1 MAEVVLDALTRRF
14 GETLAVND
22 LNLVVKDCEFLALV
36 GPSGC
41 GKSTTLRMI
50 GGLEPITSGEIRFD
64 GKDVSN
70 LATEKRDI
78 AMVFQSYALYPHMSV
93 RANLEFPLKNMNL
106 PKTEIAARVQ
116 GAAHRLSI
124 TDYLDRRPR
133 QLSGGQRQRVALG
146 RAIIRETGVFLL
158 DEPLSNLDAQLRV
171 SMRAELKRLHAQLE
185 RTFIFVTHDQ
195 AEAMTMADRIAVMSA
210 GVLQQV
216 GSPDEIYLRPA
227 NRFVAEFMGNPA
239 INLLPATITTP
250 DITHMNTQTPTHTP
264 TVLITGANQ
273 PISFPVAPTA
283 LSPVTLG
290 SRELHVGIRSEDLRL
305 VPTGTGTLS
314 GTIALVESLY
324 PEVFV
329 TIDLTPNTNTHTG
342 TGTGASGA
350 SSVVLRTTADHHCE
364 VGERV
369 DLSFDPGTAHLF
381 GADGTRIPTLN
392 ETTN

>member
-1 MAEVVLDALTRRF
+1 MAEVVLDALTRKF
-14 GETLAVND
+14 GDVVAVND
-22 LNLVVKDCEFLALV
+22 LNLVVEDCEFLALV

-106 PKTEIAARVQ
+106 PKTDIQARVQ
-116 GAAHRLSI
+116 GAAERLSI

-146 RAIIRETGVFLL
+146 RAIVRETGVFLL

-195 AEAMTMADRIAVMSA
+195 AEAMTMADRIAVMAA

-250 DITHMNTQTPTHTP
+250 NITHMTTSPTSPTTPQ
-264 TVLITGANQ
+264 VMITGANQ
-273 PISFPVAPTA
+273 PISFPVSPAA
-283 LSPVTLG
+283 LSPVALG
-290 SRELHVGIRSEDLRL
+290 AREIHVGIRSEDLHL

-314 GTIALVESLY
+314 GTVALVELLH

-329 TIDLTPNTNTHTG
+329 TVDLTT
-342 TGTGASGA
+342 TGAGA
-350 SSVVLRTTADHHCE
+350 GVSSVVIRTTADHRTE
-364 VGERV
+364 VGARV
-369 DLSFDPGTAHLF
+369 ELSFDPAAAHLF
-381 GADGTRIPTLN
+381 GANGTRIPTLN
-392 ETTN
+392 ETSK